1 MQSQT
6 NKKQTAPHSEPK
18 QFANKPEVTQKS
30 TNSVVQDDE
39 SASWFPYLIDE
50 SFEKDFFTEFFS
62 EMPTNTSNST
72 CIPEKLNKDLLMPPP
87 KSSHGITPIP
97 KQQRVEPM
105 DRGDGSFATNGS
117 SICGSNVAVKGEEK
131 LHASG
136 LDATVSYNS
145 SGCSYG
151 RTGQESTG
159 THSNKRKERDF
170 DESASLHG
178 EVKGT

>member
-1 MQSQT
+1 MQSQA
-6 NKKQTAPHSEPK
+6 NRKPPALPSEPR

-30 TNSVVQDDE
+30 TNSVVHDDE
-39 SASWFPYLIDE
+39 SASWFPYPIDE
-50 SFEKDFFTEFFS
+50 SFEKDFFSEFFS
-62 EMPTNTSNST
+62 GMPINASNST
-72 CIPEKLNKDLLMPPP
+72 YTPEKLNKDLLMPPP

-97 KQQRVEPM
+97 KQPRVDTM
-105 DRGDGSFATNGS
+105 DRGDGSFATIGS

-136 LDATVSYNS
+136 LDATVSCNS

-159 THSNKRKERDF
+159 THSNKRKERDL